1 MSANNFT
8 ADFKTVWAKEQQEVF
23 YKKNVATEV
32 ADTSFQSS
40 LSSGQILTRTYRSSD
55 PEDAPAVIT
64 RSDEMSYNSETDT
77 AETLTVNRQ
86 FGELIFI
93 HDFDNIQSD
102 YDLAMNYGRDYA
114 EKLKNQV
121 DADVLGEVINA
132 ANVVDAASVW
142 GTAGQGITLST
153 SNVFNVI
160 TASTKKLAL
169 QNIYENN
176 KVGVVSPQFEEII
189 TQYYGAKVTDLGD
202 MVSEKWYF
210 NKIAGY
216 RLFSS
221 NSLTGTAVLAM
232 ATNPTASDT
241 VTIQG
246 QVFTF
251 VSSIGTTAGNV
262 LIGGSADATRANLE
276 TLINAPH
283 TTTSTGVALTGAR
296 LKRFRARASAVNNNT
311 ADTLTVTFKGAWTLT
326 VSETLTAG
334 SDVWT
339 TALQKQLNVFGVA
352 KSMTTLVMQRTPS
365 VKQVDNPTRL
375 GVNFQ
380 NAVLYWTKT
389 FADQAKKMVR
399 VEINSSGF

>member
-132 ANVVDAASVW
+132 ANVVDAASV
-142 GTAGQGITLST
+142 
-153 SNVFNVI
+153 
-160 TASTKKLAL
+160 
-169 QNIYENN
+169 
-176 KVGVVSPQFEEII
+176 
-189 TQYYGAKVTDLGD
+189 
-202 MVSEKWYF
+202 
-210 NKIAGY
+210 
-216 RLFSS
+216 
-221 NSLTGTAVLAM
+221 
-232 ATNPTASDT
+232 
-241 VTIQG
+241 
-246 QVFTF
+246 
-251 VSSIGTTAGNV
+251 
-262 LIGGSADATRANLE
+262 
-276 TLINAPH
+276 
-283 TTTSTGVALTGAR
+283 
-296 LKRFRARASAVNNNT
+296 
-311 ADTLTVTFKGAWTLT
+311 
-326 VSETLTAG
+326 
-334 SDVWT
+334 
-339 TALQKQLNVFGVA
+339 
-352 KSMTTLVMQRTPS
+352 
-365 VKQVDNPTRL
+365 
-375 GVNFQ
+375 
-380 NAVLYWTKT
+380 
-389 FADQAKKMVR
+389 
-399 VEINSSGF
+399 